1 MEHER
6 DRVANLEGELRQRAS
21 EVEREQLERE
31 VSGNLTPDDEE
42 MVDLREERLRREAFK
57 EIGKED
63 EEE

>member
-6 DRVANLEGELRQRAS
+6 DRVADLEEELRQRAS

-31 VSGNLTPDDEE
+31 ISGNLTPEDEE
-42 MVDLREERLRREAFK
+42 MIDLREERLRREAFK
-57 EIGKED
+57 EIGMED